1 MNLYKGLLFQGGYF
15 TTPESLELLGPVEET
30 FGISGP
36 RKSESRPAQAASVVG
51 RDGDCCP
58 A

>member
-15 TTPESLELLGPVEET
+15 TTPEQLKALGPVEESI
-30 FGISGP
+30 GLAGGAQK
-36 RKSESRPAQAASVVG
+36 RGSRPEAASAIVG
-51 RDGDCCP
+51 GECCLP